1 MVRTPPVD
9 FVAESRQDE
18 RSRGGGTMPK
28 RGAHCGMIR
37 DTGRLHVTGF
47 GKLRIREISGSV
59 SSSFE
64 NPFFKVVE
72 KGTGAGVGA
81 YERAGLKEPEHD
93 PSSFLSPWC
102 TAPQIRSGRMNS
114 CLQQQGVPLAR
125 SRLAPGVPST
135 VSYAIAVASTRERAF
150 LSAQGGRL
158 SSAKPDE

>member
-1 MVRTPPVD
+1 MARTPPVD
-9 FVAESRQDE
+9 IVAESRQDE
-18 RSRGGGTMPK
+18 CARGGGTMPK

-37 DTGRLHVTGF
+37 GTGRLHATGF
-47 GKLRIREISGSV
+47 GKLRFREISGIV

-72 KGTGAGVGA
+72 KGTGAGLGACERVGM
-81 YERAGLKEPEHD
+81 KEPGHD

-102 TAPQIRSGRMNS
+102 TAPRIGSGRMNS
-114 CLQQQGVPLAR
+114 CLQQQGVPPAR

-135 VSYAIAVASTRERAF
+135 VSHAIAVASTRERAF
-150 LSAQGGRL
+150 LSAPGSRL